1 MLQIY
6 FRILLTVALAFI
18 CGIHVYRISY
28 LEELSLPTAVSFIT
42 INTMQREQE
51 EKENFFFPLDFKSR
65 WCMWKNRTHLSV
77 LLEIMNLITPC
88 CISKQLTHILLVVK
102 PQAHVLIN
110 QLSHIHFSVYKVHFS
125 SKSSFKINLHISEVR
140 YIDIVNVF
148 NIKDICYTRPKKKKY
163 IHTEKKEKKNTH
175 TYMFI

>member
-1 MLQIY
+1 
-6 FRILLTVALAFI
+6 
-18 CGIHVYRISY
+18 
-28 LEELSLPTAVSFIT
+28 
-42 INTMQREQE
+42 MQREQE

-65 WCMWKNRTHLSV
+65 WWKNRTHLSV
-77 LLEIMNLITPC
+77 LLEKMNLITPC

-148 NIKDICYTRPKKKKY
+148 NIKDICYTRPKREKKY
-163 IHTEKKEKKNTH
+163 IHTEKRKIHIHICIYDLYTIVL
-175 TYMFI
+175 FACI